1 MSFLLTKSKLLLRS
15 NAVRLFLISFLILF
29 FELVCIRWLSS
40 YILYLGYFTNFVL
53 LGSLLGIGAGALLA
67 DRPYRLIKWLPA
79 LLFVF
84 LTTILFTRAQINPA
98 VKDFIYF
105 TTETSTIQLPSY
117 VLLPL
122 IFICVTAI
130 FTLLAQDL
138 GVLITKFAPLR
149 AYTLNILGSLAGIA
163 CFTLI
168 SFLSLPSWVWF
179 LVSAILILPFLPIGR
194 SRGINTILLFGLVSA
209 VAASD
214 VAFVNLWSPYY
225 RLNVLELTPDQIR
238 SVGAKHTGESAGS
251 YLLLANGISHQDFTT
266 FERSE
271 AFYHLPY
278 TAFDEN
284 PVYQNALVIGAG
296 GGNDVAFA
304 LAYGV
309 QHVDAVEID
318 PRIIKL
324 GKNYHP
330 ESPYDDPRV
339 TVHIDDARSFLEK
352 TETKYD
358 VVIFALPDSLVLA
371 TTSSSVRLESY
382 LFTQESFQSVKEHL
396 KPDGLFVLY
405 NYYRNEWLIDK
416 ITSMLGEAFDDP
428 PAVYRYSEPKYK
440 FFATIFAG
448 PKSRELDLTRP
459 GFTQASTTHFVPAT
473 DNWPFLYMR
482 QPSLPS
488 SYSGTL
494 ALILLFS
501 FVYIGKLA
509 PKGAI
514 NKHGLPF
521 FFMGCAFTLL
531 QTKSIV
537 QFLLLFGST
546 WLVNSLVFFAILLVV
561 LLANWLASR
570 YQFSKMWILYVFLFI
585 ALVLNFYI
593 PLETFLVDNLIIRYI
608 LATAFLFSPIFFA
621 NLIYSTTF
629 RDTQKANVA
638 YGANLLGTMVGG
650 ATEYLALYLGYQ
662 NLIIFAAIFYF
673 LAFYFI
679 VQRQSQTV
687 PVVIDRIKIEGPF

>member
-1 MSFLLTKSKLLLRS
+1 MKRALPSKSH
-15 NAVRLFLISFLILF
+15 AVRLFLISFLILF

-53 LGSLLGIGAGALLA
+53 LGALLGIGAGALLA
-67 DRPYRLIKWLPA
+67 DRSYKLIKWLPA

-84 LTTILFTRAQINPA
+84 LTGILFTRAQINPEF
-98 VKDFIYF
+98 KDFIYF
-105 TTETSTIQLPSY
+105 TTEKSTIQLPPY

-122 IFICVTAI
+122 IFICVTVI

-163 CFTLI
+163 CFTLV

-179 LVSAILILPFLPIGR
+179 LISAVLIVPFLPAGR
-194 SRGINTILLFGLVSA
+194 SRGPNIVLLLGLVSA
-209 VAASD
+209 IAASD
-214 VAFVNLWSPYY
+214 VAYVNIWSPYY
-225 RLNVLELTPDQIR
+225 RLNVLELLPPDQVQ
-238 SVGAKHTGESAGS
+238 SVRAKRTGELGNN
-251 YLLLANGISHQDFTT
+251 YVLLANGISHQDFTT
-266 FERSE
+266 FEGGE
-271 AFYHLPY
+271 PFYHLPY
-278 TAFDEN
+278 TAFDET
-284 PVYQNALVIGAG
+284 PVYQNALIVGSG

-318 PRIIKL
+318 PRIIEL
-324 GKNYHP
+324 GESYHP

-339 TVHIDDARSFLEK
+339 TVHIDDARAFLEK

-358 VVIFALPDSLVLA
+358 VVVFALPDSLVLA

-382 LFTQESFQSVKEHL
+382 LFTKESFQSVKEHL

-405 NYYRNEWLIDK
+405 NYYRNEWLIHK
-416 ITSMLGEAFDDP
+416 ITSMLAEVFDEP
-428 PAVYRYSEPKYK
+428 PAVYRYSEPKYR
-440 FFATIFAG
+440 FFATMFTG
-448 PKSRELDLTRP
+448 PKSRELDLSRP
-459 GFTQASTTHFVPAT
+459 GFTQASTVRFVPAT

-482 QPSLPS
+482 QPSLPGF
-488 SYSGTL
+488 YSGI
-494 ALILLFS
+494 LILILFFS

-514 NKHGLPF
+514 NRHGLPF

-531 QTKSIV
+531 ETKAIV
-537 QFLLLFGST
+537 QFLLLFGAT
-546 WLVNSLVFFAILLVV
+546 WLVNSLVFFAILSVV

-570 YQFSKMWILYVFLFI
+570 YRFSQMWVLYAFLFI
-585 ALVLNFYI
+585 ALALNFFI
-593 PLETFLVDNLIIRYI
+593 PLETFLVDDRLIRYV
-608 LATAFLFSPIFFA
+608 LSTAFLFSPIFFA
-621 NLIYSTTF
+621 NIIYSATF

-638 YGANLLGTMVGG
+638 YGANLLGTMVGA

-662 NLIIFAAIFYF
+662 NLIVFAAIFYF

-679 VQRQSQTV
+679 AQRRPQAV
-687 PVVIDRIKIEGPF
+687 PAPVDRIKVEDPL